1 MGLMR
6 LLPRGAALDRGRES
20 VEREQYDLMFAQEE
34 RHWWY
39 VGMRR
44 ISAALLDHFGP
55 RTDHPGPLQILDAGC
70 GSGGMTRFLAR
81 RGTVAGVDL
90 APEALTF
97 ARRRGLARLARAS
110 VGRLPFRSGSFDVVT
125 SFDVLYH
132 LNVDDDLAALGEL
145 HRVLRPGGVLLI
157 RLPAYDWIRG
167 AHDDAVH
174 TRHRYTRDELTAKLD
189 RIGLRLEHATYAN
202 TLLFPLAPVKRYLE
216 HRNGTQEATDLWRPP
231 APLNR
236 LLGDLLSLEAAPA
249 RRVGLPWGLSVFA
262 VARRVLPVNDE
273 TIGERMVG
281 QLAGIGR

>member
-1 MGLMR
+1 M
-6 LLPRGAALDRGRES
+6 
-20 VEREQYDLMFAQEE
+20 EREQYELMFAQEE

-44 ISAALLDHFGP
+44 ISAALLDRFGP
-55 RTDHPGPLQILDAGC
+55 CAEQAGPLRILDAGC

-81 RGTVAGVDL
+81 RGTVTGIDL
-90 APEALTF
+90 APEAL
-97 ARRRGLARLARAS
+97 ALAGRRGLTRLACAS
-110 VGRLPFRSGSFDVVT
+110 VGQLPFRSASFDVVT

-132 LNVDDDLAALGEL
+132 LNVDDDLAALSEL

-189 RIGLRLEHATYAN
+189 DVGFRLEHATYAN
-202 TLLFPLAPVKRYLE
+202 SILFPLAPVKRYLE
-216 HRNGTQEATDLWRPP
+216 HRNGTQAATDLWRPP

-236 LLGDLLSLEAAPA
+236 VLADLLSLEAIPA
-249 RRVGLPWGLSVFA
+249 RGLGLPWGLSVFA
-262 VARRVLPVNDE
+262 VARRVHPEGGPASVEPVQ
-273 TIGERMVG
+273 GR
-281 QLAGIGR
+281 LAGVAG